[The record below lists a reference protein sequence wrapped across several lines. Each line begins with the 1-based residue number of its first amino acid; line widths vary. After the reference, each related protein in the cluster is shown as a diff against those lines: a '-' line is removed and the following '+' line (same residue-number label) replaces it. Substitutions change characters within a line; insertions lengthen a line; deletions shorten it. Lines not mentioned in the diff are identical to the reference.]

1 MPRSLEF
8 ENSLGTSFGNL
19 KVTLGASFSVW
30 IIITKG
36 VSYNP
41 WVGIVFGVLTF
52 VMIGRQY
59 DAKKNLSSGTR
70 DRSAEAKNAMII
82 GKLG

>member
-19 KVTLGASFSVW
+19 KVTLGASFTVW

-36 VSYNP
+36 VSYNA

-59 DAKKNLSSGTR
+59 DAKKTLSSGTR
-70 DRSAEAKNAMII
+70 DRSAEEKNATII
-82 GKLG
+82 GKLK

>member
-1 MPRSLEF
+1 VPRSLEF
-8 ENSLGTSFGNL
+8 GNSLGTSFGNL
-19 KVTLGASFSVW
+19 KVTLGASFTVW

-59 DAKKNLSSGTR
+59 DAKKTLSSGTR